1 MTRHTGWYL
10 AGVLCLVLV
19 SMQACAQTALQEA
32 KEELRLAASLDDE
45 ARLYHKQGKY
55 AEAEPVYQRS
65 LAIREKTLG
74 AEHPDVATS
83 LENLADVY
91 QAQGKYAEAEPLLRK
106 ARAIREKARERYGA
120 KPPGRPRIPKI
131 RPGGR

>member
-83 LENLADVY
+83 LEN
-91 QAQGKYAEAEPLLRK
+91 
-106 ARAIREKARERYGA
+106 
-120 KPPGRPRIPKI
+120 
-131 RPGGR
+131 